1 MTGVLLSVFVVGA
14 VLLALLVD
22 VAVAVG
28 WLNNR
33 LKIKLFGAS
42 RDLAN
47 RDGPHL
53 TTVDVR
59 STEGLSAFI
68 VTPITC

>member
-33 LKIKLFGAS
+33 LKIKPNYLAHLATSQTAMGRTS
-42 RDLAN
+42 R
-47 RDGPHL
+47 P
-53 TTVDVR
+53 
-59 STEGLSAFI
+59 SMSARRK
-68 VTPITC
+68 V